1 MASKP
6 QKRLSAKTPVCVC
19 LHACSH
25 PTQRLCQLL
34 REREIWGMHRDINAT
49 PCMCVSVY
57 LCQGGVR
64 RQLRF
69 HIAPRKRLELEACYN
84 AKYTL
89 TYMHT
94 YKGIYEDIWWH
105 KIVSGNGQTI
115 WCLYYIVFD
124 AIAMATCVVLCC
136 VVFEQIFVAYYLSIN
151 EFILSVVILQLL
163 QNDSYLVF
171 SFELELQLSVLGH

>member
-1 MASKP
+1 MASEP

-19 LHACSH
+19 LHARFH

-34 REREIWGMHRDINAT
+34 REREIWGMHRDNNAT

-84 AKYTL
+84 AKYT
-89 TYMHT
+89 H
-94 YKGIYEDIWWH
+94 IHAHIQEDIWGYMAMKDRQW
-105 KIVSGNGQTI
+105 KRTDNMTSLSYCFWWYCNGNI
-115 WCLYYIVFD
+115 YVD
-124 AIAMATCVVLCC
+124 
-136 VVFEQIFVAYYLSIN
+136 FEQMHSIFFLYLIN
-151 EFILSVVILQLL
+151 SCHFVFITKW
-163 QNDSYLVF
+163 
-171 SFELELQLSVLGH
+171 